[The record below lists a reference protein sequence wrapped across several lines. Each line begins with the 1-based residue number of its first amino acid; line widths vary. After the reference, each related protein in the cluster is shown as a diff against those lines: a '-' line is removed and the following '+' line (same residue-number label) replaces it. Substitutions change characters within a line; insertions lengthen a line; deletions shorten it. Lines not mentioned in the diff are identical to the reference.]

1 MPTSES
7 SFLRQLSE
15 KEGWNL
21 KSKRWTKPYT
31 TCTDTTDTHLNQIDM
46 YATNAGP
53 FTGIM
58 PERRKRVMVVVDQS
72 IHSKHAMLW
81 ALTHVANQGDM
92 LTLLQIQTTPNF
104 HKDINPSSSSSSSS
118 SSAPDNL
125 LVTSLGALCK
135 ACKPEV
141 EVEAL
146 VIQGGPKLATV
157 VSQVKKLEVSVLVLG
172 QKNSSPI
179 LRCLGG
185 MSSTEKFVEQ
195 CINTVECLT
204 IGVKKQSKGIGG
216 YLIST
221 RWHKDFWLLA

>member
-1 MPTSES
+1 
-7 SFLRQLSE
+7 
-15 KEGWNL
+15 
-21 KSKRWTKPYT
+21 
-31 TCTDTTDTHLNQIDM
+31 M

-58 PERRKRVMVVVDQS
+58 PEKRKRVMVVVDQS

-104 HKDINPSSSSSSSS
+104 HKDINPPPSSSSS

-125 LVTSLGALCK
+125 LVTLLGALCK

-157 VSQVKKLEVSVLVLG
+157 VSQVKKLDVSVSVQVVYGLVH
-172 QKNSSPI
+172 QIRK
-179 LRCLGG
+179 
-185 MSSTEKFVEQ
+185 
-195 CINTVECLT
+195 INMQR
-204 IGVKKQSKGIGG
+204 IRI
-216 YLIST
+216 
-221 RWHKDFWLLA
+221 KDQR

>member
-15 KEGWNL
+15 KDNWKP
-21 KSKRWTKPYT
+21 KSKRWTGGYT
-31 TCTDTTDTHLNQIDM
+31 CNDTDSHLKQISS
-46 YATNAGP
+46 G
-53 FTGIM
+53 FTGSSGM
-58 PERRKRVMVVVDQS
+58 MSEKRKRVMVVVDQS

-92 LTLLQIQTTPNF
+92 LTLLQIQVNPNF
-104 HKDINPSSSSSSSS
+104 NKEASGSCPS
-118 SSAPDNL
+118 SSAPANL

-146 VIQGGPKLATV
+146 VIQGGPKVETV

-195 CINTVECLT
+195 CINKVECLT
-204 IGVKKQSKGIGG
+204 IGVRKQSKGIGG